1 MTLPEIITYFNN
13 GGSYENFVKSCGFAA
28 DADNVALYA
37 QKPFGLNSKIEFFSE
52 GETAGMAEHSY
63 NGSDFYRL
71 FEFTYLLN
79 AIREAGRN
87 ELDDIALTL
96 RLLEQAEAAD
106 RNCG

>member
-13 GGSYENFVKSCGFAA
+13 GGSYENFMKSCGFAA

-63 NGSDFYRL
+63 NGSEFANL
-71 FEFTYLLN
+71 FDFTYLLN
-79 AIREAGRN
+79 AIREAERN
-87 ELDDIALTL
+87 DVDEITLTL
-96 RLLEQAEAAD
+96 RLFDYAE
-106 RNCG
+106 RNS